1 MNISFPQARGQ
12 RGGTLIGFDTKNP
25 HVLGYQ
31 RPGPAGAI
39 VCFANV
45 ADQPHTIA
53 ALTLSGLP
61 GTMIDLLTD
70 ARHTL
75 RAGLTLPAHGVV
87 WLRPEPESAGSPA
100 PARAGVLPDGTPRVP

>member
-1 MNISFPQARGQ
+1 M
-12 RGGTLIGFDTKNP
+12 
-25 HVLGYQ
+25 LGYQ

-87 WLRPEPESAGSPA
+87 WLHADHELASSPA
-100 PARAGVLPDGTPRVP
+100 PAGTAVLPDGTPRAH